1 MPLPIAH
8 PTLCVLG
15 APLHLPNIELPTQSD
30 IDHWHAVY
38 VSEVKRIF
46 DTYKSEAKGYEN
58 TELEL
63 E

>member
-1 MPLPIAH
+1 M
-8 PTLCVLG
+8 LG